1 MMDSRKDSAKT
12 INNIMEGTTKLR
24 YDLTDIITNIEIS
37 DNTTIINSVITQI
50 ERNKNDIDAEL
61 DKIELIEMI
70 RNLCLDP
77 ELGKL
82 KARAGYG
89 INHSGIGNTGIW
101 SHHPKNAQRWAAN
114 PAIR

>member
-1 MMDSRKDSAKT
+1 M
-12 INNIMEGTTKLR
+12 NFGL
-24 YDLTDIITNIEIS
+24 YVGL
-37 DNTTIINSVITQI
+37 QY
-50 ERNKNDIDAEL
+50 
-61 DKIELIEMI
+61 KIELIEMI